1 MFLPFVR
8 QMKGGEVLI
17 YNGKRLDFFAIAFA
31 RQTHRDKGNLL
42 VGQACWGTRLGS
54 TGEQGSASCERRDYR
69 RRQAPLQ

>member
-8 QMKGGEVLI
+8 QMKGEEMLI
-17 YNGKRLDFFAIAFA
+17 YNGRRLDFFAIAFA
-31 RQTHRDKGNLL
+31 RQTQGDKGDLL
-42 VGQACWGTRLGS
+42 VGQVCWGTRLGS

>member
-31 RQTHRDKGNLL
+31 RQTQRDKGDLL
-42 VGQACWGTRLGS
+42 VGQACWGS